1 MHVNIFV
8 NISVD
13 ICQQEFSVNIF
24 KTNFYKLIYNLY
36 ISFDESS

>member
-13 ICQQEFSVNIF
+13 ILSTKIF
-24 KTNFYKLIYNLY
+24 RQLFKINFYKLIYNLY